1 MKYFAMLL
9 VFSFSYYA
17 NMNGQHTFS
26 IVAVDTATGEIGS
39 AGATCL
45 ATECGAQ
52 DISAIVL
59 GTGAIHTQSF
69 WDPMNQLN
77 ATERMELGD
86 SPEEI
91 KDWLLANDVTNDPSA
106 RQYLMVDLNDGNP
119 RSAHFTGTNCFNEF
133 ISLVGPN
140 YAIGGN
146 ILISEAVVLDMET
159 AFLNESGTLA
169 DKLIAAMN
177 AAKRPG
183 ADARCLN
190 LGISSASAFIRV
202 AAPTDTDA
210 SYGNLSLDL
219 NVWIGTD
226 NFEPIDSL
234 TTRYNE
240 TILTNVSIPE
250 KLQKITFFPNPV
262 SNQQLT
268 IRGNGSLIRKV
279 KIYSWNGKL
288 ADDIMFENPLEAFQF
303 DDLKS
308 LGKGIFLFSVELEN
322 GTIFHEK
329 IMMH

>member
-1 MKYFAMLL
+1 MKLFITVLNFMLFFFL
-9 VFSFSYYA
+9 TA
-17 NMNGQHTFS
+17 NAQHTFS

-45 ATECGAQ
+45 SSECGAQ

-59 GTGAIHTQSF
+59 GKGAIHTQSF
-69 WDPMNQLN
+69 WDPTNQVN

-91 KDWLLANDVTNDPSA
+91 KDWLLANDVSNDPST
-106 RQYLMVDLNDGNP
+106 RQYLMVDLNNGNP
-119 RSAHFTGTNCFNEF
+119 RSAHFTGVNCFNEF

-183 ADARCLN
+183 ADSRCLS
-190 LGISSASAFIRV
+190 LGISSGSAFIRV
-202 AAPTDTDA
+202 AAPEDTDP

-219 NVWIGTD
+219 NVWIGSD

-234 TTRYNE
+234 TALYNE
-240 TILTNVSIPE
+240 TIITNVESPVT
-250 KLQKITFFPNPV
+250 LQKVNFFPNPI
-262 SNQQLT
+262 SNQLLT
-268 IRGNGSLIRKV
+268 IRSNDLEISKV
-279 KIYSWNGKL
+279 KFFSSNGEFVDFK
-288 ADDIMFENPLEAFQF
+288 DFENPIEIFQY
-303 DDLKS
+303 DCAKY
-308 LGKGIFLFSVELEN
+308 LGTGIFLVVVELKN
-322 GTIFHEK
+322 GNILHEK
-329 IMMH
+329 IVVH